1 MAQFD
6 VYVNPVKSQRADVPW
21 CVDIQSDLLASLS
34 TRLVVPVVPLKHL
47 PAALPRRLCPV
58 VQWQGESFVALP
70 QMMAPFR
77 VKDLGASRGSLRAQ
91 GNDLVAAIDA
101 VISGV

>member
-6 VYVNPVKSQRADVPW
+6 VHANPVQAQRDDIPW
-21 CVDIQSDLLASLS
+21 CVDIQSDLLENLP
-34 TRLVVPVVPLKHL
+34 TRLVVPLVALAQM

-58 VQWQGESFVALP
+58 LQWNGESFVALP
-70 QMMAPFR
+70 QMTAPFR
-77 VKDLGASRGSLRAQ
+77 VKDLGPSRGNLRPQA
-91 GNDLVAAIDA
+91 NELVAAVDA